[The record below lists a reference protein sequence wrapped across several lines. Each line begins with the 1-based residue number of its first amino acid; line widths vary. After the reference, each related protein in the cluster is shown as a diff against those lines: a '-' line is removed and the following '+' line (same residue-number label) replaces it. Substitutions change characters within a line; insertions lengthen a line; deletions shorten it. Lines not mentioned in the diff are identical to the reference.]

1 MPKKF
6 PAQLQKKSREALSLK
21 RGRDALFRKN
31 GFSGILRRN
40 TQNPTPYPMDVDSL
54 RRKVTESRLLTER
67 ERDYWLQKLPNMTQ
81 EQLMKLDRILTEAL
95 GIVWSEQMDGYLKMI
110 DRAANLCQQ
119 KLVAA

>member
-1 MPKKF
+1 
-6 PAQLQKKSREALSLK
+6 
-21 RGRDALFRKN
+21 
-31 GFSGILRRN
+31 
-40 TQNPTPYPMDVDSL
+40 MDVDSL
-54 RRKVTESRLLTER
+54 RRKVAESRLLTER
-67 ERDYWLQKLPNMTQ
+67 ERDYWLQKLPSMNQ

>member
-1 MPKKF
+1 
-6 PAQLQKKSREALSLK
+6 
-21 RGRDALFRKN
+21 
-31 GFSGILRRN
+31 
-40 TQNPTPYPMDVDSL
+40 MDTDSL

-67 ERDYWLQKLPNMTQ
+67 ERSYWLQKLPTMNQ

-119 KLVAA
+119 QLVPA

>member
-1 MPKKF
+1 
-6 PAQLQKKSREALSLK
+6 
-21 RGRDALFRKN
+21 
-31 GFSGILRRN
+31 
-40 TQNPTPYPMDVDSL
+40 MDSDSL

-67 ERDYWLQKLPNMTQ
+67 ERDYWLQKLPKMNQ

>member
-1 MPKKF
+1 
-6 PAQLQKKSREALSLK
+6 
-21 RGRDALFRKN
+21 
-31 GFSGILRRN
+31 
-40 TQNPTPYPMDVDSL
+40 MDVDSL